1 MDINGVSDQ
10 IRFVV
15 LLDCFQIGMVEDLLY
30 AGSVLSVNSEDFLDK
45 FNLEG
50 VESGRKPD
58 RLFHFCND
66 FLASLASERSDS
78 LNHLKEQNS
87 QSPDINLIV
96 VVFFLDHLWRHI
108 LKGAT
113 HGSPGLENS
122 SKSKITQFSRVVLGN
137 ENIFR
142 LEISQSVP

>member
-1 MDINGVSDQ
+1 
-10 IRFVV
+10 
-15 LLDCFQIGMVEDLLY
+15 MVEDLLY

-45 FNLEG
+45 FYLEG
-50 VESGRKPD
+50 VKSGRKPD
-58 RLFHFCND
+58 GLFHFCND
-66 FLASLASERSDS
+66 LLASLTSERSNS
-78 LNHLKEQNS
+78 LNHLKEQNP

-113 HGSPGLENS
+113 HGSSGLKNS

-142 LEISQSVP
+142 LEISQKVP